1 MIKSRGKRD
10 CALFIELFTRIVHP
24 VIGKRPNDGTTF
36 SHMDSFDS
44 VKFTADTEGFIYFQ
58 LMDMYDK
65 VVAKEAGDSF
75 IPENAYVY
83 SKKYAGPGAQLKP
96 GGQEMLEHCMTRAEN
111 GRADVE
117 RNKEFLA
124 AVKNHY
130 LAGLGPKERKRKA
143 SADARRQREMEN
155 SRPTKL
161 RAQLDQR
168 QIAARAAMASALR
181 SVEI

>member
-1 MIKSRGKRD
+1 MFS
-10 CALFIELFTRIVHP
+10 RIVHP
-24 VIGKRPNDGTTF
+24 VIGKPPNDSTICA
-36 SHMDSFDS
+36 HMDSFDS
-44 VKFTADTEGFIYFQ
+44 LKFTADTEGFIYFQ
-58 LMDMYDK
+58 LTDMYDK
-65 VVAKEAGDSF
+65 VVAREAGDSF

-96 GGQEMLEHCMTRAEN
+96 GGQMMLEHCMTRAEE

-117 RNKEFLA
+117 QNRKLLA

-161 RAQLDQR
+161 RAQLDPR
-168 QIAARAAMASALR
+168 QIAARAAMAAALQ